1 MFLLERIMVVC
12 SEENINQMRI
22 QIKQIN
28 GSIIHEGEYEDITQ
42 AVIANKNNL
51 SGANLKGADLKGADL
66 RGAYLSSA
74 DLRGANLSSAN
85 LKGADLCGADLCGA
99 DLCGADLD
107 YANLKGAY
115 LCGANLCGANLKGAD
130 LYGADLGY
138 ANLSEANLSSADLCG
153 ADLRGSVDNFATV
166 SFSGHGEYGRVLT
179 VIVRGEKIELFC
191 GCFYGSV
198 EDLRNYI
205 ADGEECLKRTRTLAL
220 DTVLMLL
227 NTKND

>member
-1 MFLLERIMVVC
+1 MK
-12 SEENINQMRI
+12 I
-22 QIKQIN
+22 QIKHIN
-28 GSIIHEGEYEDITQ
+28 GSIIHEGEYEDIKQ
-42 AVIANKNNL
+42 AVVTNKNNL
-51 SGANLKGADLKGADL
+51 SGADL
-66 RGAYLSSA
+66 RGAYLCGANLKCA
-74 DLRGANLSSAN
+74 DLRGAYLNHANLSSAN
-85 LKGADLCGADLCGA
+85 LCGANLKCAYLCGAD
-99 DLCGADLD
+99 
-107 YANLKGAY
+107 LKGAY
-115 LCGANLCGANLKGAD
+115 LCGADLMGAN
-130 LYGADLGY
+130 
-138 ANLSEANLSSADLCG
+138 
-153 ADLRGSVDNFATV
+153 LRGSVDNFATV

>member
-1 MFLLERIMVVC
+1 MK
-12 SEENINQMRI
+12 I
-22 QIKQIN
+22 QIKHIN
-28 GSIIHEGEYEDITQ
+28 GSIIHEGEYEDIKQ
-42 AVIANKNNL
+42 AVVTNKNNL
-51 SGANLKGADLKGADL
+51 SGADL
-66 RGAYLSSA
+66 RGAYLCGANLKCA
-74 DLRGANLSSAN
+74 DLRGAYLNHANLSSANLCGANLKCAYLCGADLKGAYLCGADLMGANLRGANLKGANLKGAN
-85 LKGADLCGADLCGA
+85 LKGADLCGADLM
-99 DLCGADLD
+99 
-107 YANLKGAY
+107 
-115 LCGANLCGANLKGAD
+115 GAN
-130 LYGADLGY
+130 
-138 ANLSEANLSSADLCG
+138 
-153 ADLRGSVDNFATV
+153 LRGSVDNFATV

>member
-1 MFLLERIMVVC
+1 MK
-12 SEENINQMRI
+12 I
-22 QIKQIN
+22 QIKHIN
-28 GSIIHEGEYEDITQ
+28 GSIIHEGEYEDIKQ
-42 AVIANKNNL
+42 AVVTNKNNL
-51 SGANLKGADLKGADL
+51 SGADL
-66 RGAYLSSA
+66 RGAYLCGANLKCAYLCGA
-74 DLRGANLSSAN
+74 DLMGANLRGADLMGAN
-85 LKGADLCGADLCGA
+85 LKGADLCGADLRGA
-99 DLCGADLD
+99 DLSG
-107 YANLKGAY
+107 
-115 LCGANLCGANLKGAD
+115 
-130 LYGADLGY
+130 
-138 ANLSEANLSSADLCG
+138 S
-153 ADLRGSVDNFATV
+153 DLRGSVDNFATV

>member
-1 MFLLERIMVVC
+1 MK
-12 SEENINQMRI
+12 I
-22 QIKQIN
+22 QIKYIN

-51 SGANLKGADLKGADL
+51 SGAYLCGADLKCADLCCANL
-66 RGAYLSSA
+66 RGAYLC
-74 DLRGANLSSAN
+74 GANLSSAN
-85 LKGADLCGADLCGA
+85 LSSAD
-99 DLCGADLD
+99 
-107 YANLKGAY
+107 
-115 LCGANLCGANLKGAD
+115 LCGANLKGAD
-130 LYGADLGY
+130 LRG
-138 ANLSEANLSSADLCG
+138 ANLKG